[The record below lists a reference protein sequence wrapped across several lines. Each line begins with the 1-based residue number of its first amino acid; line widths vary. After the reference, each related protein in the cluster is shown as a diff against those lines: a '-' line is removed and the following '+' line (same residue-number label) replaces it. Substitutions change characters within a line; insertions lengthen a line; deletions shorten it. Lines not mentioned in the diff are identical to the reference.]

1 MQKPIIIV
9 RKRKPA
15 RASGAHAGSWKI
27 VFADFMTSMM
37 AFFLVMWLL
46 AIASQ
51 QELTRLAEYFR
62 TPLEVALNKGERSSS
77 DFSPI
82 PGGGEDPA
90 RQEGNV
96 HKSLVPSEAGQDA
109 VKLKRLRDVLEQL
122 IANDPRLQK
131 LRSQLLIDLV
141 EEGLRI
147 QIIDNQNRPMFSTGS
162 AEVAP
167 YMSVILRTIAPVLN
181 DIPYKI
187 SISCHTDA
195 TPYANGGHGYSN
207 WELSADRANASRR
220 ELALGGLAENKV
232 LGVVGM
238 ASTINLDN
246 QHPDAAINRRISLLV
261 LNKRTERSLA
271 HENGQNQDVIAA
283 GADVRQRPDLLH
295 DVSAADGAAPTK

>member
-1 MQKPIIIV
+1 MI
-9 RKRKPA
+9 
-15 RASGAHAGSWKI
+15 
-27 VFADFMTSMM
+27 SMM

-46 AIASQ
+46 AIASP
-51 QELTRLAEYFR
+51 QELKRLAEYFR
-62 TPLEVALNKGERSSS
+62 TPLEVALTKGERSSS

-82 PGGGEDPA
+82 PGGGEDPT

-96 HKSLVPSEAGQDA
+96 HKGLAPSEAGQDT

-131 LRSQLLIDLV
+131 LRPQLLIDLV

-162 AEVAP
+162 VEVAT
-167 YMSVILRTIAPVLN
+167 YMSVILRTISPLLN

-187 SISCHTDA
+187 SISGHTDA
-195 TPYANGGHGYSN
+195 TPYDNAGHGYSN

-220 ELALGGLAENKV
+220 ELVLAENKV
-232 LGVVGM
+232 LGVVWM

-246 QHPDAAINRRISLLV
+246 QYPDAAINRRISLLV

-271 HENGQNQDVIAA
+271 HENGQSQEVIFD
-283 GADVRQRPDLLH
+283 GTEVRQRPELLR
-295 DVSAADGAAPTK
+295 DIPAAATTK